1 MLKEITAQDAARML
15 KKHGIR
21 PSTPRVLIY
30 HYIYNHPEHPRAEH
44 IFSILKQD
52 NPTLSLT
59 TVYNTLKLLVDN
71 HMLQAVPIEGNE
83 MRYDANTAFHGHFKC
98 RSCLKVFDFKAPVRE
113 KTLLPEGLFQVEQV
127 NLDCYGICPDCSIE
141 NA

>member
-1 MLKEITAQDAARML
+1 
-15 KKHGIR
+15 
-21 PSTPRVLIY
+21 
-30 HYIYNHPEHPRAEH
+30 
-44 IFSILKQD
+44 
-52 NPTLSLT
+52 
-59 TVYNTLKLLVDN
+59 
-71 HMLQAVPIEGNE
+71 MLQAVPIEGNE

-113 KTLLPEGLFQVEQV
+113 KTLLPEGFFQVDQV